1 MEHFVAT
8 DFIPIPQPNH
18 NLPVTCKHKNLPSF
32 AEKTMDIFLYVFAAL
47 FSVINPLGTVP
58 VFVGLTSDDSI
69 RERNTTSFLT
79 SVNVIVILLISFFAG
94 IYLLAF
100 FGISLN
106 ALRIA
111 GGMIIATSGFALLT
125 GTFSKHKGMKNK
137 RVQKDLDSR
146 EKFSLT
152 PLAIPMLAGPG
163 SISLLITFNQEYQ
176 RWNEMLYVVL
186 AVFAVGL
193 ATFIILRSAQY
204 ITKFLGASG
213 INAISRIVGFIVISI
228 GVEYISSA
236 VISILKI

>member
-1 MEHFVAT
+1 MA
-8 DFIPIPQPNH
+8 
-18 NLPVTCKHKNLPSF
+18 
-32 AEKTMDIFLYVFAAL
+32 IFLYVFAAL

-58 VFVGLTSDDSI
+58 VFVGLTSDESTQ
-69 RERNTTSFLT
+69 ERNRTSLLTT
-79 SVNVIVILLISFFAG
+79 VNVIAILIISFFAG
-94 IYLLAF
+94 TYLLAF

-111 GGMIIATSGFALLT
+111 GGMIIVTSGFALLT

-137 RVQKDLDSR
+137 RVQKDLDKR

-176 RWNEMLYVVL
+176 QWNEMLYVVL
-186 AVFAVGL
+186 AVLAVGL
-193 ATFIILRSAQY
+193 ATFIILRSSHY
-204 ITKFLGASG
+204 ISRLLGASG

-228 GVEYISSA
+228 GVEYISTA
-236 VISILKI
+236 VISILQTINL

>member
-1 MEHFVAT
+1 MVNFKSRNKT
-8 DFIPIPQPNH
+8 
-18 NLPVTCKHKNLPSF
+18 SF
-32 AEKTMDIFLYVFAAL
+32 AEKTMAIFLYVFAAL

-58 VFVGLTSDDSI
+58 VFVGLTSDESTQ
-69 RERNTTSFLT
+69 ERNRTSLLTT
-79 SVNVIVILLISFFAG
+79 VNVIAILIISFFAG
-94 IYLLAF
+94 TYLLAF

-111 GGMIIATSGFALLT
+111 GGMIIVTSGFALLT

-137 RVQKDLDSR
+137 RVQKDLDKR

-176 RWNEMLYVVL
+176 QWNEMLYVVL
-186 AVFAVGL
+186 AVLAVGL
-193 ATFIILRSAQY
+193 ATFIILRSSHY
-204 ITKFLGASG
+204 ISKILGASG

-228 GVEYISSA
+228 GIEYISTA
-236 VISILKI
+236 VISILQTINL

>member
-1 MEHFVAT
+1 LVIF
-8 DFIPIPQPNH
+8 
-18 NLPVTCKHKNLPSF
+18 KHKNQTSF

-58 VFVGLTSDDSI
+58 VFVGLTSDESTQ
-69 RERNTTSFLT
+69 ERNKTSLLTTI
-79 SVNVIVILLISFFAG
+79 NVVVILIISFFAG
-94 IYLLAF
+94 TYLLAF

-111 GGMIIATSGFALLT
+111 GGMIIVTSGFALLT

-137 RVQKDLDSR
+137 RVQKDLDKR

-163 SISLLITFNQEYQ
+163 SISLLITFNQQYQ
-176 RWNEMLYVVL
+176 NTVEIIWIVM

-193 ATFIILRSAQY
+193 ATFIILRSSHY
-204 ITKFLGASG
+204 ISKFLGASG

-228 GVEYISSA
+228 GVEYISAA
-236 VISILKI
+236 VIAILQNIQF